1 VREIRYPAKR
11 AEKPLADSSPIGG
24 DLVIH
29 ALGMIRDLWRRHRVD
44 GYSSRRRPC
53 LEYAIIGVHVSMQY
67 RMLGRT
73 GFEVSTVGFGA
84 WAIGG
89 TWGQLDDAE
98 AMRCLHRA
106 LDLGVN
112 FFDTADVYG
121 DGHSERL
128 LARLRRERRDPFW
141 IATKVGRRSSPH
153 DAASYTRENLTRYV
167 ERCLE
172 NLEVEA
178 LDLVQLHCP
187 PTDVYYMP
195 EVFGVLDDL
204 VKAGKIRFYGASV
217 ERVEEGLKAL
227 EYPALQTLQVIFN
240 ILRQRPA
247 ELLFPRAT
255 ERKVG
260 ILARL
265 PLSSGMLTGKMSS
278 ATRFH
283 PDDHRAF
290 NREGAAF
297 DKGETFSGFE
307 YERGLGVVE
316 KLRAL
321 TPPGMTLPE
330 LALRYIA
337 SFPAVTCSIPGARR
351 VEQVEQN
358 IAAGSKGPLDARLL
372 AELASLYSTD
382 VKPFVHQRW

>member
-1 VREIRYPAKR
+1 
-11 AEKPLADSSPIGG
+11 
-24 DLVIH
+24 
-29 ALGMIRDLWRRHRVD
+29 
-44 GYSSRRRPC
+44 
-53 LEYAIIGVHVSMQY
+53 MQY
-67 RMLGRT
+67 KALGRT
-73 GFEVSTVGFGA
+73 GFDVSSASFGA

-89 TWGQLDDAE
+89 TWGAVDDSE

-141 IATKVGRRSSPH
+141 VATKIGRRSSPH
-153 DAASYTRENLTRYV
+153 VPASYNRENLTRYV

-172 NLEVEA
+172 NLEVPA
-178 LDLVQLHCP
+178 LDLVQIHCP

-204 VKAGKIRFYGASV
+204 VKAGKVRFYGASV

-227 EYPALQTLQVIFN
+227 EYPELQSLQVIFN

-247 ELLFPRAT
+247 ELLFPRAA

-265 PLSSGMLTGKMSS
+265 PLSSGMLTGKLTS
-278 ATRFH
+278 ATRFE

-297 DKGETFSGFE
+297 DKGETFSGFD
-307 YERGLGVVE
+307 YERSLQVVE

-321 TPPGMTLPE
+321 LPAGMTLPE

-358 IAAGSKGPLDARLL
+358 VTAGSKGPLDAKLL
-372 AELASLYSTD
+372 AALAHLYMTD
-382 VKPFVHQRW
+382 VKPFVHHRW

>member
-1 VREIRYPAKR
+1 
-11 AEKPLADSSPIGG
+11 
-24 DLVIH
+24 
-29 ALGMIRDLWRRHRVD
+29 
-44 GYSSRRRPC
+44 
-53 LEYAIIGVHVSMQY
+53 MQY
-67 RMLGRT
+67 KALGRT
-73 GFEVSTVGFGA
+73 GYEVSTISFGA

-89 TWGQLDDAE
+89 TWGDVNDAE

-128 LARLRRERRDPFW
+128 LARLRRERSEPFW
-141 IATKVGRRSSPH
+141 VATKIGRRSSPH
-153 DAASYTRENLTRYV
+153 VKESYNRENLTGYV
-167 ERCLE
+167 DRCLR
-172 NLEVEA
+172 NLEVQT
-178 LDLVQLHCP
+178 LDLVQIHCP

-204 VKAGKIRFYGASV
+204 VKAGKIRFYGASI

-227 EYPALQTLQVIFN
+227 EYPNLQTLQVIFN
-240 ILRQRPA
+240 LLRQRPA

-265 PLSSGMLTGKMSS
+265 PLSSGMLTGKM
-278 ATRFH
+278 TRTTQFH
-283 PDDHRAF
+283 PEDHRAF

-297 DKGETFSGFE
+297 DKGETFSGFD
-307 YERGLGVVE
+307 YERGLQVVE
-316 KLRAL
+316 NLRAL
-321 TPPGMTLPE
+321 LPAGMTLPE

-358 IAAGSKGPLDARLL
+358 VAAGSKGALDATMLSAL
-372 AELASLYSTD
+372 ATLYEND

>member
-1 VREIRYPAKR
+1 MNA
-11 AEKPLADSSPIGG
+11 A
-24 DLVIH
+24 
-29 ALGMIRDLWRRHRVD
+29 
-44 GYSSRRRPC
+44 
-53 LEYAIIGVHVSMQY
+53 MQY
-67 RMLGRT
+67 KALGRT
-73 GFEVSTVGFGA
+73 GYEVSNVSFGA

-89 TWGQLDDAE
+89 TWGEVDDAE

-128 LARLRRERRDPFW
+128 LARLRRERKDPFW
-141 IATKVGRRSSPH
+141 VATKIGRRSSPH
-153 DAASYTRENLTRYV
+153 TRESYNRANLTAYV
-167 ERCLE
+167 ERCLQ
-172 NLEVEA
+172 NLEVQA
-178 LDLVQLHCP
+178 LDLVQIHCP

-204 VKAGKIRFYGASV
+204 VKAGKVRFYGASV
-217 ERVEEGLKAL
+217 ERVEEGLKAM
-227 EYPALQTLQVIFN
+227 EYPELQTLQVIFN

-247 ELLFPRAT
+247 ELLFPRAI

-265 PLSSGMLTGKMSS
+265 PLSSGMLTGKMTSG
-278 ATRFH
+278 TRFQA
-283 PDDHRAF
+283 DDHRAF

-297 DKGETFSGFE
+297 DKGETFSGFD
-307 YERGLGVVE
+307 YAQSLQVVE
-316 KLRAL
+316 KLRGLLPA
-321 TPPGMTLPE
+321 GMTLPE

-358 IAAGSKGPLDARLL
+358 VAAGSKGPLDAKLL
-372 AELASLYSTD
+372 SALAQLYTAD
-382 VKPFVHQRW
+382 VKPSVHQRW

>member
-1 VREIRYPAKR
+1 VNYK
-11 AEKPLADSSPIGG
+11 L
-24 DLVIH
+24 
-29 ALGMIRDLWRRHRVD
+29 LG
-44 GYSSRRRPC
+44 
-53 LEYAIIGVHVSMQY
+53 Q
-67 RMLGRT
+67 T
-73 GFEVSTVGFGA
+73 GFNVSTVSFGA

-89 TWGQLDDAE
+89 TWGDLDDAE

-141 IATKVGRRSSPH
+141 VATKVGRRTNPH
-153 DAASYTRENLTRYV
+153 VAANFTRDNLTAFV
-167 ERCLE
+167 ERSLK
-172 NLEVEA
+172 NLEVAA
-178 LDLVQLHCP
+178 LDLVQIHCP

-195 EVFGVLDDL
+195 EVFGVFDDL
-204 VKAGKIRFYGASV
+204 VKAGKVRFYGASV

-227 EYPALQTLQVIFN
+227 EYPALQSLQVIFN
-240 ILRQRPA
+240 VFRQRPA
-247 ELLFPRAT
+247 ELLFPRAA

-265 PLSSGMLTGKMSS
+265 PLSSGMLTGKMTRD
-278 ATRFH
+278 TRFQA
-283 PDDHRAF
+283 DDHRAF

-297 DKGETFSGFE
+297 DKGETFSGFD
-307 YERGLGVVE
+307 YEKGLQVVE
-316 KLRAL
+316 KLRGL
-321 TPPGMTLPE
+321 LPPGMTLPE

-358 IAAGSKGPLDARLL
+358 VAAGSKGALDAGLL
-372 AELASLYSTD
+372 AALAKLYETD
-382 VKPFVHQRW
+382 VKPSVHQRW

>member
-1 VREIRYPAKR
+1 
-11 AEKPLADSSPIGG
+11 
-24 DLVIH
+24 
-29 ALGMIRDLWRRHRVD
+29 M
-44 GYSSRRRPC
+44 
-53 LEYAIIGVHVSMQY
+53 EY
-67 RMLGRT
+67 RTLGRT
-73 GFEVSTVGFGA
+73 GYEVSCVSFGA

-89 TWGQLDDAE
+89 TWGDVDDAE

-128 LARLRRERRDPFW
+128 LARLRRERNDPFW
-141 IATKVGRRSSPH
+141 IATKVGRRSQPH
-153 DAASYTRENLTRYV
+153 VAASYTRDNLTRYV
-167 ERCLE
+167 ERCLT
-172 NLEVEA
+172 NLAAPV
-178 LDLVQLHCP
+178 LDLVQIHCP

-195 EVFGVLDDL
+195 EVFGALDDL
-204 VKAGKIRFYGASV
+204 VKAGKIRFYGVSI

-227 EYPALQTLQVIFN
+227 EYPNLQSLQVIFN
-240 ILRQRPA
+240 VLRQRPA
-247 ELLFPRAT
+247 ELLFPRAA
-255 ERKVG
+255 ERRVG

-278 ATRFH
+278 TTRFQ

-297 DKGETFSGFE
+297 DKGETFSGFD
-307 YERGLGVVE
+307 YERGLAVVE
-316 KLRAL
+316 KLRAML
-321 TPPGMTLPE
+321 PPGMTLPE

-358 IAAGSKGPLDARLL
+358 VAAGAKGPLDAALL
-372 AELASLYSTD
+372 STLAALYASD
-382 VKPFVHQRW
+382 VKAHVHQRW

>member
-1 VREIRYPAKR
+1 
-11 AEKPLADSSPIGG
+11 
-24 DLVIH
+24 
-29 ALGMIRDLWRRHRVD
+29 
-44 GYSSRRRPC
+44 
-53 LEYAIIGVHVSMQY
+53 MQY
-67 RMLGRT
+67 KPLGRT
-73 GFEVSTVGFGA
+73 GFDVSTVSFGA

-89 TWGQLDDAE
+89 TWGTVDDSE

-128 LARLRRERRDPFW
+128 LARLRRERPEPFW
-141 IATKVGRRSSPH
+141 VATKVGRRSSPH
-153 DAASYTRENLTRYV
+153 VRESYNRRNLTEYV
-167 ERCLE
+167 ERCLK
-172 NLEVEA
+172 NLEVPA

-204 VKAGKIRFYGASV
+204 VKAGKVRFYGASV

-227 EYPALQTLQVIFN
+227 EYPALQSLQVIFN
-240 ILRQRPA
+240 VLRQRPA
-247 ELLFPRAT
+247 ELLFPRAV

-265 PLSSGMLTGKMSS
+265 PLSSGMLTGKLTS

-297 DKGETFSGFE
+297 DKGETFSGFD
-307 YERGLGVVE
+307 YERGLQVVE
-316 KLRAL
+316 KLRSL
-321 TPPGMTLPE
+321 LRDGMTLPE

-351 VEQVEQN
+351 VAQVEQN
-358 IAAGSKGPLDARLL
+358 VAAGSKGPLDADLL
-372 AELASLYSTD
+372 AALAQLYASD
-382 VKPFVHQRW
+382 VKPFVHQLW

>member
-1 VREIRYPAKR
+1 
-11 AEKPLADSSPIGG
+11 
-24 DLVIH
+24 
-29 ALGMIRDLWRRHRVD
+29 
-44 GYSSRRRPC
+44 
-53 LEYAIIGVHVSMQY
+53 MQY
-67 RMLGRT
+67 NALGRT
-73 GFEVSTVGFGA
+73 GFEVSSVSFGA

-89 TWGQLDDAE
+89 TWGDVDDAE

-141 IATKVGRRSSPH
+141 VATKVGRRSSPH
-153 DAASYTRENLTRYV
+153 VKESYTRANLTAYV
-167 ERCLE
+167 ERCLK
-172 NLEVEA
+172 NLEVPA

-195 EVFGVLDDL
+195 EVFGVMDDL
-204 VKAGKIRFYGASV
+204 VKAGKVRFYGASI

-227 EYPALQTLQVIFN
+227 EYPGLQSLQVIFN
-240 ILRQRPA
+240 VFRQRPA
-247 ELLFPRAT
+247 ELLFPRAA

-278 ATRFH
+278 ATRFQQ
-283 PDDHRAF
+283 DDHRAF

-307 YERGLGVVE
+307 YERGLQVVE
-316 KLRAL
+316 QLRAL
-321 TPPGMTLPE
+321 LPAGMTLPE

-358 IAAGSKGPLDARLL
+358 VAAGSKGPLDGELLAALARLYTS
-372 AELASLYSTD
+372 E

>member
-1 VREIRYPAKR
+1 
-11 AEKPLADSSPIGG
+11 
-24 DLVIH
+24 
-29 ALGMIRDLWRRHRVD
+29 
-44 GYSSRRRPC
+44 
-53 LEYAIIGVHVSMQY
+53 MQY
-67 RMLGRT
+67 KTLGRT
-73 GFEVSTVGFGA
+73 GYQVSVVSFGA

-89 TWGQLDDAE
+89 TWGRLDDAE

-128 LARLRRERRDPFW
+128 LARLRRERREPFW
-141 IATKVGRRSSPH
+141 VATKIGRRSNPH
-153 DAASYTRENLTRYV
+153 DSGSYNRQNLTQYV
-167 ERCLE
+167 ERCLR

-204 VKAGKIRFYGASV
+204 VRSGKVRFYGASV

-227 EYPALQTLQVIFN
+227 EYPSLQSLQVIFN

-247 ELLFPRAT
+247 ELLLPRAA

-265 PLSSGMLTGKMSS
+265 PLSSGMLTGKFTS
-278 ATRFH
+278 ASRFE

-290 NREGAAF
+290 NRDGAGF
-297 DKGETFSGFE
+297 DKGETFSGFD
-307 YERGLGVVE
+307 YQRGLQVVE

-321 TPPGMTLPE
+321 LPAGMTLPE

-337 SFPAVTCSIPGARR
+337 SFDAVTCSIPGARR

-358 IAAGSKGPLDARLL
+358 VSAADSGPLDAGLL
-372 AELASLYSTD
+372 AALARLYDDD
-382 VKPFVHQRW
+382 VKAFVHQRW